1 MYFALRD
8 AMSRNAK
15 AQGKLQP
22 MYERERDV
30 EVAAR
35 PDDID
40 QASERRADPELGRV
54 ERVLR
59 QHPSLV
65 HELE

>member
-1 MYFALRD
+1 
-8 AMSRNAK
+8 MSRNAK

-22 MYERERDV
+22 VYERERDV
-30 EVAAR
+30 EVATH
-35 PDDID
+35 PKDTE
-40 QASERRADPELGRV
+40 QASERRGDPEIGRV